1 MFFAAGQEC
10 GGESVNCKTD
20 GGKFAC
26 RHILHAGFVEFSL
39 ETALGNR

>member
-10 GGESVNCKTD
+10 GGIVPPLFIMRT
-20 GGKFAC
+20 
-26 RHILHAGFVEFSL
+26 LHALSVEFSL